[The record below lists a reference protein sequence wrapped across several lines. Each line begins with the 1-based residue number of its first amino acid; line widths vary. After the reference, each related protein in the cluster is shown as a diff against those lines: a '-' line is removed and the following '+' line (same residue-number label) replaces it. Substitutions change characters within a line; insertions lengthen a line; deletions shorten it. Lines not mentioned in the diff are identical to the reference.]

1 MVGPIM
7 RTVMRHVASTVEG
20 AAFELH
26 FSEQELSWR
35 GAEQGSTTRTPSSA
49 DGDLSSISTPA
60 MPVLES
66 LPGEDQREEAGEV
79 NSNNWPSPSGFVS
92 PCSDLE
98 TNAQDSVAIDADDFF
113 DLNDGFALPPPLL
126 DMEGSA
132 VDDEE
137 LVNERGAK
145 VTEATSRAEV
155 ESEKLPQYVHE
166 KASNDFGFDAEV
178 TLVLCPREGPRLKDR
193 PSLVAALEHCS
204 GVNSRREQLRRRGA
218 VRVGRRRVACRARP
232 TTHTTQIITATA
244 RRCQPWA
251 GAR

>member
-35 GAEQGSTTRTPSSA
+35 GAEQGNTTRTPSSA
-49 DGDLSSISTPA
+49 DGGLSSISTPA

-79 NSNNWPSPSGFVS
+79 NSNSWPSPSGFVS

-98 TNAQDSVAIDADDFF
+98 TNAQDSMDIDADDFF

-126 DMEGSA
+126 DMECSA

-137 LVNERGAK
+137 FVNERGAK
-145 VTEATSRAEV
+145 VTEVAP
-155 ESEKLPQYVHE
+155 EKLPEYMHE
-166 KASNDFGFDAEV
+166 KASHDFGFDAEV
-178 TLVLCPREGPRLKDR
+178 TLVLCTRQGPRLKDR
-193 PSLVAALEHCS
+193 PSLVASLEHCS